1 MTRLRTMTRDSPG
14 DLPVAEADDDTD
26 DWVSE
31 PGCEPPAVV
40 RSLADLD
47 LLSELTHP
55 TRSHILRAL
64 KQPRTVAE
72 VAELLDVPVTR
83 LYHHINRL
91 ESLGFIQVVA
101 TRRVAA
107 VTERRYQVTARSWQI
122 DRELF
127 ETSDRRE
134 LAIALGSVFD
144 VAKLAFQREV
154 ESGGYENVP
163 DPDTHSYLYRGQVVL
178 STERRVELLK
188 RLNVLFDEFASDV
201 DESDP
206 DANRMEILAA
216 VFPET
221 S

>member
-1 MTRLRTMTRDSPG
+1 MRRDSPG
-14 DLPVAEADDDTD
+14 DRPIAEADDHTD

-55 TRSHILRAL
+55 TRSQIVRAL
-64 KQPRTVAE
+64 KQPRTVAQ
-72 VAELLDVPVTR
+72 VAQLLDMPVTR

-91 ESLGFIQVVA
+91 ESLGFIRVVA

-107 VTERRYQVTARSWQI
+107 VTERRYQVAAKSWQI
-122 DRELF
+122 DQELF

-134 LAIALGSVFD
+134 LAVALGSLFD
-144 VAKLAFQREV
+144 VSKLAFQREV
-154 ESGGYENVP
+154 ESGGYDEIP
-163 DPDTHSYLYRGQVVL
+163 DPDTHSFLSRGQVVL
-178 STERRVELLK
+178 STARRIELLH
-188 RLNVLFDEFASDV
+188 RLAELCDEFSSDV
-201 DESDP
+201 EEDDP
-206 DANRMEILAA
+206 DANRMEIFVAA
-216 VFPET
+216 FPET